1 MVWKN
6 IQTSYPREI
15 LHKNVVLIETYNHVS
30 KQCQGWPSA
39 YKNIEARNKQL
50 EAQISH
56 VNACRDEDANM
67 FQQADQEVKNHIQE
81 MEHANVK

>member
-1 MVWKN
+1 M
-6 IQTSYPREI
+6 TSSDPTSND
-15 LHKNVVLIETYNHVS
+15 LVSPSSLPLAGGNKNVVPVETYNHVS
-30 KQCQGWPSA
+30 KQCHGWSSA

-67 FQQADQEVKNHIQE
+67 F
-81 MEHANVK
+81 